1 MSHEYTVTTPHGD
14 VNLTTHKHHSNFD
27 SIEDFLRAH
36 QTFISNALNGVQVAV
51 NGLGLYLQHGRRGP
65 RIK

>member
-1 MSHEYTVTTPHGD
+1 MPHDYTVTTPHGD
-14 VNLTTHKHHSNFD
+14 VPLTTDKHHSSFD

-36 QTFISNALNGVQVAV
+36 QAIISNAVEGAHLAISS
-51 NGLGLYLQHGRRGP
+51 LGLYLQHGRRGP